1 MESLAG
7 RSRGESVRTPAA
19 QFMRDHPMRPDEVT
33 MKEYLAD
40 MAAKAHLSNA
50 GAWYRLK
57 KHNWPGVQLRRIN
70 RRVVYVRKN
79 YE

>member
-1 MESLAG
+1 
-7 RSRGESVRTPAA
+7 
-19 QFMRDHPMRPDEVT
+19 MRPDEVT